1 MNKPKLKVSDLIKN
15 TCCGTLLEVPKHE
28 LVSMA
33 ERLESDNERL
43 VNEVKRLESEK
54 AKSFNT
60 MLCLFFGALISVI
73 FFAMVK

>member
-1 MNKPKLKVSDLIKN
+1 MTTKLKVSELIKDS
-15 TCCGTLLEVPKHE
+15 CCGTLLDVPKHE

-33 ERLESDNERL
+33 EKIESDNERL
-43 VNEVKRLESEK
+43 ISEVKRLEAEK
-54 AKSFNT
+54 VKSFNT